1 MSTRERRTSGR
12 SALPK
17 TIAHRSVLVSSASSK
32 IFVLSAYASPLP
44 ADVSGA
50 TVVENSLSELSE
62 IVVTSQRRAENLQ
75 TLPLSVTAA
84 TASELLNEGVTDTAS
99 LSLAVPGLSYTL
111 GGNSAEP
118 FIRGVGTTI
127 VSVGNEA
134 SVATYV
140 DDVYISSINAQ
151 LFELA
156 NIDRIEVMKG
166 PQGTLFGRNAT
177 GGVNQ
182 VITRAPSFTLSL
194 TGNHYCAYE
203 KGQ

>member
-1 MSTRERRTSGR
+1 MRGS
-12 SALPK
+12 
-17 TIAHRSVLVSSASSK
+17 
-32 IFVLSAYASPLP
+32 
-44 ADVSGA
+44 
-50 TVVENSLSELSE
+50 
-62 IVVTSQRRAENLQ
+62 
-75 TLPLSVTAA
+75 
-84 TASELLNEGVTDTAS
+84 TDTAS

-177 GGVNQ
+177 GGVIQ
-182 VITRAPSFTLSL
+182 IITKDPSL
-194 TGNHYCAYE
+194 TTSADVHVRYGNFDTTSGWFY
-203 KGQ
+203 GTIGLG